1 MNKKHQLFF
10 ALSLLVCIGFFS
22 VTNAQ
27 EKRIN
32 QVQVIGSH
40 NSYKQAIDPQLFEY
54 LSQKDTTGGIN
65 GLQYEH
71 IAIIEQLDMG
81 LRNLEIDAYVDKQGG
96 KFANPAG
103 MHLVSTQR
111 AYDTEHLLNKP
122 GFKVIHIP
130 DIDYRTQYYLL
141 EDCLNDLRKWS
152 ESNPEHETVFITLE
166 PKDGSKNRFG
176 TTPEPYNTEVYEA
189 LDKQLLKSLTRDHL
203 IVPDDV
209 RGSYST
215 LNEAVVNQNWPT
227 IESGRGKFLFILDAK
242 DEKRAMY
249 IKGHPSLKD
258 RVLFTNSEPGSPE
271 SGALIMNDAKDSRIP
286 EMVRAGYIV
295 RTRADANTVEA
306 RNMDYSN
313 FEAAKKSGA
322 QIITTDYYLPSTLFD
337 STYKVNF
344 GEGKFSRANPI
355 NN

>member
-1 MNKKHQLFF
+1 MNKKHQLFV
-10 ALSLLVCIGFFS
+10 ALNFLVCIGFFS

-103 MHLVSTQR
+103 MQLVSSQR

-176 TTPEPYNTEVYEA
+176 TTPEPYTTEVYDE

-242 DEKRAMY
+242 DEKRVMY

-271 SGALIMNDAKDSRIP
+271 SGALIMNNAKDSRIP
-286 EMVRAGYIV
+286 VMVRAGYIV